1 MKNLIVMSLV
11 LLFSSPTYGTFASR
25 IGMTQV
31 QGANFDPIS
40 QFSLG
45 GSYQPTKATT
55 LALTQSMTKNYFI
68 DSATDEWNIEDTS
81 LSASILFNHKRR
93 THRFA
98 VAAALS
104 LPVSRQ
110 SQYDEKYTSLSTRGN
125 YYFAPR
131 KWLRYTFGVGI
142 DGHMSR
148 YQTTP
153 NDEGS
158 GGRVLPKY
166 GYLATQAGRISFK
179 YWNIGYSYSFRQTY
193 YYQLD
198 DESSNPPNQN
208 LPDQS
213 YQVSASAGLTF
224 GSFDTSLGYSQGRRL
239 ELAGVA
245 DYVIFDEDQSTGFVS
260 MGYSF

>member
-1 MKNLIVMSLV
+1 MRRLSE
-11 LLFSSPTYGTFASR
+11 S
-25 IGMTQV
+25 
-31 QGANFDPIS
+31 GADNSGGRFGWLGRLEVSTSHAGDDDQLDQRLRPDGVDPA
-40 QFSLG
+40 
-45 GSYQPTKATT
+45 QPGRPERHHFP
-55 LALTQSMTKNYFI
+55 LRQC
-68 DSATDEWNIEDTS
+68 
-81 LSASILFNHKRR
+81 
-93 THRFA
+93 
-98 VAAALS
+98 

-208 LPDQS
+208 LPDQDK
-213 YQVSASAGLTF
+213 QLT
-224 GSFDTSLGYSQGRRL
+224 LNHLYRQAR
-239 ELAGVA
+239 
-245 DYVIFDEDQSTGFVS
+245 
-260 MGYSF
+260 